1 MYVRNLFM
9 SNNRQHTQL
18 YLRPEVRQRNQQIFY
33 SVSAGHCQCA
43 LFHLIVGLAHHHHD
57 HQQAIIYCIYM
68 WCRSCCRT
76 TFCPTANDEKNIKKK
91 IKQEPQ
97 THDKV
102 YWWCSSIQRQWH
114 NGVDIFKTADCVR
127 CFVHIWV
134 NYEKFCVL
142 RLNGGTHYIHIE
154 HMVCCTW
161 DIYA

>member
-91 IKQEPQ
+91 LNKNLKHMIKCIGGVHQFNASD
-97 THDKV
+97 TMA
-102 YWWCSSIQRQWH
+102 SIYLRPLIVCDVLSIYELIMK
-114 NGVDIFKTADCVR
+114 N
-127 CFVHIWV
+127 FV
-134 NYEKFCVL
+134 C
-142 RLNGGTHYIHIE
+142 
-154 HMVCCTW
+154 
-161 DIYA
+161 